1 MNNNHYKLLVLNYR
15 EEYILTKTVA
25 MPADTNTNGDIFG
38 GWLLSQM
45 DVAGGILASKVAK
58 GRVAT
63 VAIEGMKFLL
73 PVKVGDTVTCYGKV
87 EKIGK
92 TSIIVLLR
100 VTAESWKNS
109 DLKEVTNGKFIYV
122 AIDSKGMPREIA
134 T

>member
-1 MNNNHYKLLVLNYR
+1 LTDNTKK
-15 EEYILTKTVA
+15 EYILTKTVA

-73 PVKVGDTVTCYGKV
+73 PVKVGDTVSCHGKL

-92 TSIIVLLR
+92 TSISILLR
-100 VTAESWKNS
+100 VTTESWKNS

-122 AIDSKGMPREIA
+122 AIDSAGQPRQLP

>member
-1 MNNNHYKLLVLNYR
+1 MNNNK
-15 EEYILTKTVA
+15 EYILTKTVA

-45 DVAGGILASKVAK
+45 DVAGGILASKIAE

-73 PVKVGDTVTCYGKV
+73 PVKVGDTVTCYGKLKKV
-87 EKIGK
+87 GK
-92 TSIIVLLR
+92 TSISILLR
-100 VTAESWKNS
+100 VTTESWKNS

-122 AIDSKGMPREIA
+122 AIDSAGKPRQLPSKNI
-134 T
+134 